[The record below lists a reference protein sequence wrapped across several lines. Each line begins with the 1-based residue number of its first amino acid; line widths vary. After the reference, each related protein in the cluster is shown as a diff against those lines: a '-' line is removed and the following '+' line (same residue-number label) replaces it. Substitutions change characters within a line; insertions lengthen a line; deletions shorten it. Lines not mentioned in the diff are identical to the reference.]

1 MRKNYSII
9 LFIIILIISVSSA
22 YGEETEGGKSSD
34 LYEELA
40 RQAEKIN
47 AVENPD
53 KVISLLEPYKSDPE
67 NKCSPFFNSL
77 ALAYKVKKNYD
88 ESIIYFKIAM
98 ELEPLNPAINHNY
111 GTTLYHVGKPEEAL
125 KYLLKSKELGS
136 DNKRTDEWI
145 EGISKQLGIPIKE
158 KQ

>member
-9 LFIIILIISVSSA
+9 PFLIILIISLSPA
-22 YGEETEGGKSSD
+22 YSEESEGGKSSD

-53 KVISLLEPYKSDPE
+53 KVISLLEPYKDNPE
-67 NKCSPFFNSL
+67 NKNSPFFSNL

-88 ESIIYFKIAM
+88 ESIIYFKIAI
-98 ELEPLNPAINHNY
+98 EFEPSNPAINHNY

>member
-9 LFIIILIISVSSA
+9 LFIIIIIISVSPA
-22 YGEETEGGKSSD
+22 YGEKTEGGKGND

-40 RQAEKIN
+40 RQAESIS

-88 ESIIYFKIAM
+88 ESIKIYEIAI
-98 ELEPLNPAINHNY
+98 ELEPTNPAINHNY
-111 GTTLYHVGKPEEAL
+111 GTTLYHVGKPIEAL

-145 EGISKQLGIPIKE
+145 EGISKQLGIPVKD
-158 KQ
+158 

>member
-1 MRKNYSII
+1 MRKNYPIIPFLI
-9 LFIIILIISVSSA
+9 LFLITINPA
-22 YGEETEGGKSSD
+22 YGEETDGGKSNE

-40 RQAEKIN
+40 KQAEMIN
-47 AVENPD
+47 AVKKPD
-53 KVISLLEPYKSDPE
+53 AVISLLEPYKSDQR
-67 NKCSPFFNSL
+67 NKSSLFFNNL

-88 ESIIYFKIAM
+88 ESIKIYKTAI
-98 ELEPLNPAINHNY
+98 ELEPMNPAINHNY

-125 KYLLKSKELGS
+125 EYLLKSKELGS

>member
-1 MRKNYSII
+1 MSKNYSII
-9 LFIIILIISVSSA
+9 PFLILLFIAITLA
-22 YGEETEGGKSSD
+22 YGEKPDGGKSNE

-40 RQAEKIN
+40 RQAEKIS

-53 KVISLLEPYKSDPE
+53 KVISLLEPYKNDPE
-67 NKCSPFFNSL
+67 NKNSPFFSNL

-88 ESIIYFKIAM
+88 ESIKIYKIAI

-145 EGISKQLGIPIKE
+145 EGISKQLGIPVKD
-158 KQ
+158 

>member
-9 LFIIILIISVSSA
+9 LFLIILIISTNSA
-22 YGEETEGGKSSD
+22 YGEETEGGKGSD

-53 KVISLLEPYKSDPE
+53 KVISLLEPYKNDPE
-67 NKCSPFFNSL
+67 NKNSPFFSNL

-88 ESIIYFKIAM
+88 ESIKIYKIAI
-98 ELEPLNPAINHNY
+98 ELDPVNPAINHNY
-111 GTTLYHVGKPEEAL
+111 GTTLYHVGKHEEAL

-145 EGISKQLGIPIKE
+145 EGISKQLGIPVKE
-158 KQ
+158 K

>member
-1 MRKNYSII
+1 MHKDYSII
-9 LFIIILIISVSSA
+9 LVLVLLIISVNLS
-22 YGEETEGGKSSD
+22 YGEETDEGKSNE

-53 KVISLLEPYKSDPE
+53 KVISLLEPYKNDPE
-67 NKCSPFFNSL
+67 NKSSPFFNNL

-88 ESIIYFKIAM
+88 ESIKIYEIAI
-98 ELEPLNPAINHNY
+98 ELEPTNPAINHNY
-111 GTTLYHVGKPEEAL
+111 GTTLYHVGKPIEAL

-145 EGISKQLGIPIKE
+145 EGISKQLGIPVKD
-158 KQ
+158 

>member
-9 LFIIILIISVSSA
+9 PFLIILIVSVSPA
-22 YGEETEGGKSSD
+22 YGEETDGSKSSD

-40 RQAEKIN
+40 RQAESIS

-53 KVISLLEPYKSDPE
+53 KVISLLEPYKNGPG
-67 NKCSPFFNSL
+67 NKNSPFFNSL
-77 ALAYKVKKNYD
+77 ALAYKVKKNYG
-88 ESIIYFKIAM
+88 ESIKIYKIAL
-98 ELEPLNPAINHNY
+98 ELEPSNPAINHNY

-145 EGISKQLGIPIKE
+145 EGISKQLGIPIKD
-158 KQ
+158 

>member
-1 MRKNYSII
+1 MRRNYSII
-9 LFIIILIISVSSA
+9 LFIIILIISVSPV
-22 YGEETEGGKSSD
+22 YGEETEGGKGND

-53 KVISLLEPYKSDPE
+53 KVISLLEPYKSDPG
-67 NKCSPFFNSL
+67 NKSSLFFNNL

-88 ESIIYFKIAM
+88 ESIKIYEIAI
-98 ELEPLNPAINHNY
+98 ELEPTNPAIHHNY
-111 GTTLYHVGKPEEAL
+111 GTTLYHVGRPVEAL

-145 EGISKQLGIPIKE
+145 EGISKQLGLPVKE
-158 KQ
+158 E

>member
-9 LFIIILIISVSSA
+9 PFLIILIISVSPA
-22 YGEETEGGKSSD
+22 YGEETEGGKGND

-47 AVENPD
+47 AVKNPD
-53 KVISLLEPYKSDPE
+53 KVIGLLEPYKSDPE
-67 NKCSPFFNSL
+67 NKNSPFFNTL

-88 ESIIYFKIAM
+88 ESIIYFKMAIK
-98 ELEPLNPAINHNY
+98 LEPLNPAINHNY
-111 GTTLYHVGKPEEAL
+111 GTILYHVGKSEEAL

-145 EGISKQLGIPIKE
+145 KGISKQLGIPVKE
-158 KQ
+158 K

>member
-9 LFIIILIISVSSA
+9 LFLIILIISVSPA
-22 YGEETEGGKSSD
+22 YGEETDVDKGND

-40 RQAEKIN
+40 RQAESIS

-53 KVISLLEPYKSDPE
+53 KVISLLEPYKNDSG
-67 NKCSPFFNSL
+67 NKNSPFFNSL

-88 ESIIYFKIAM
+88 ESIKIYKIAL
-98 ELEPLNPAINHNY
+98 ELEPTNPAINHNY

-145 EGISKQLGIPIKE
+145 EGISKQLGIPVKE
-158 KQ
+158 K

>member
-1 MRKNYSII
+1 MRKNYSIT
-9 LFIIILIISVSSA
+9 LFLIILIISVSPA
-22 YGEETEGGKSSD
+22 YGEETEGGKGND

-53 KVISLLEPYKSDPE
+53 AVISMLEPYKNDPE
-67 NKCSPFFNSL
+67 NKNSPFFSNL

-111 GTTLYHVGKPEEAL
+111 GTTLYRVGRPVEAL
-125 KYLLKSKELGS
+125 KYLFKSKELGS

-145 EGISKQLGIPIKE
+145 EGISKQLGLPVKE
-158 KQ
+158 K

>member
-1 MRKNYSII
+1 MHKNYSII
-9 LFIIILIISVSSA
+9 LFLIILIISVSPA
-22 YGEETEGGKSSD
+22 YGEENDGGKGND

-40 RQAEKIN
+40 KQAEKIS
-47 AVENPD
+47 AIENPD
-53 KVISLLEPYKSDPE
+53 KVISLLEPYKNDQR
-67 NKCSPFFNSL
+67 NKSSLFFNNL

-88 ESIIYFKIAM
+88 ESIKIYKIAI

-111 GTTLYHVGKPEEAL
+111 GTTLYHVGNPEEAL

-136 DNKRTDEWI
+136 GNKRTDEWI

-158 KQ
+158 E

>member
-1 MRKNYSII
+1 MRKNYLII
-9 LFIIILIISVSSA
+9 LFIIIIIISVSPA
-22 YGEETEGGKSSD
+22 YGEETEGDKGND

-40 RQAEKIN
+40 RQAESIS

-53 KVISLLEPYKSDPE
+53 KVISLLGPYKSDPE
-67 NKCSPFFNSL
+67 NKNSPFFNTL

-88 ESIIYFKIAM
+88 ESIKIYKIAL
-98 ELEPLNPAINHNY
+98 ELEPSNPAINHNY
-111 GTTLYHVGKPEEAL
+111 GTTLYHVGRPVEAL

-145 EGISKQLGIPIKE
+145 EGISKQLGFPVKD
-158 KQ
+158 

>member
-9 LFIIILIISVSSA
+9 LYIIIFIISVSLA
-22 YGEETEGGKSSD
+22 YGEETEGGKVND

-40 RQAEKIN
+40 RQAESIS

-53 KVISLLEPYKSDPE
+53 KVISLLEPYKNDPE
-67 NKCSPFFNSL
+67 NKNSPFFSNL

-88 ESIIYFKIAM
+88 ESIKIYKIAI
-98 ELEPLNPAINHNY
+98 ELDPVNPAINHNF
-111 GTTLYHVGKPEEAL
+111 GTTLHHVGKHEEAL

-145 EGISKQLGIPIKE
+145 EGISKQLGIPVKE
-158 KQ
+158 K

>member
-9 LFIIILIISVSSA
+9 LFLIILIISVSPA
-22 YGEETEGGKSSD
+22 YGEETEGGNGNV

-47 AVENPD
+47 AVKKPD
-53 KVISLLEPYKSDPE
+53 VVISLLEPYKNDPE
-67 NKCSPFFNSL
+67 NKNSPFFNNL

-88 ESIIYFKIAM
+88 ESIKIYKIAI
-98 ELEPLNPAINHNY
+98 ELEPTNPAINHNY

-145 EGISKQLGIPIKE
+145 EGISKQLGIPVKE
-158 KQ
+158 E

>member
-9 LFIIILIISVSSA
+9 PFLILLLIAINLA
-22 YGEETEGGKSSD
+22 YGEETDGGKSNE

-47 AVENPD
+47 AVKNPD
-53 KVISLLEPYKSDPE
+53 KIISLLEPYKNEPG
-67 NKCSPFFNSL
+67 NKSSLFFNNL

-111 GTTLYHVGKPEEAL
+111 GTTLYRVGRPVEAL
-125 KYLLKSKELGS
+125 KYLFKSKELGS

-145 EGISKQLGIPIKE
+145 EGISKQLGIPVKE
-158 KQ
+158 K

>member
-9 LFIIILIISVSSA
+9 PFLILLLITINLA
-22 YGEETEGGKSSD
+22 YSEETEGAKSND

-40 RQAEKIN
+40 RQAERIS

-53 KVISLLEPYKSDPE
+53 KVISLLEPYKNDPK
-67 NKCSPFFNSL
+67 NKSSLFFNNL

-88 ESIIYFKIAM
+88 ESIKNYKIAI

-145 EGISKQLGIPIKE
+145 EGISRQLGIPIKE

>member
-1 MRKNYSII
+1 MMRKNYSII
-9 LFIIILIISVSSA
+9 PFLIIFIISVSSA
-22 YGEETEGGKSSD
+22 YGEETEGGKVND

-53 KVISLLEPYKSDPE
+53 KVISLLEPYKDDPE
-67 NKCSPFFNSL
+67 NKNSPFFNSL

-98 ELEPLNPAINHNY
+98 ELEPMNPAINHNY
-111 GTTLYHVGKPEEAL
+111 GTTLYHVGEPEEAL
-125 KYLLKSKELGS
+125 KYLLESKELGS

-145 EGISKQLGIPIKE
+145 EGISKQLGIPVKE
-158 KQ
+158 E

>member
-9 LFIIILIISVSSA
+9 LVIIIIIISVSPA
-22 YGEETEGGKSSD
+22 YGEETDVDKGNE

-53 KVISLLEPYKSDPE
+53 AVISLLEPNKSDPE
-67 NKCSPFFNSL
+67 NKCSPFFNTL

-88 ESIIYFKIAM
+88 ESIKIYKIAL
-98 ELEPLNPAINHNY
+98 ELEPTNPAINHNY
-111 GTTLYHVGKPEEAL
+111 GTILYHLGKPEEAL

-145 EGISKQLGIPIKE
+145 EGISKQLGIPVKE
-158 KQ
+158 K

>member
-9 LFIIILIISVSSA
+9 LFIIILIISVSPT
-22 YGEETEGGKSSD
+22 YGEEAEGGKVND

-53 KVISLLEPYKSDPE
+53 AVISLLEPNKSDSE

-88 ESIIYFKIAM
+88 ESVKIYKIAL
-98 ELEPLNPAINHNY
+98 ELEPTNPAINHNY
-111 GTTLYHVGKPEEAL
+111 GTTLYHIGEPEEAL

-145 EGISKQLGIPIKE
+145 EGISKQLGLPVKD
-158 KQ
+158 

>member
-9 LFIIILIISVSSA
+9 SFLIILIISVSSA
-22 YGEETEGGKSSD
+22 YGEETDGSKSSD

-40 RQAEKIN
+40 RQAESIS

-88 ESIIYFKIAM
+88 ESIKIYEIAIG
-98 ELEPLNPAINHNY
+98 LEPTNPAINHNY
-111 GTTLYHVGKPEEAL
+111 GTTLYHVGRPVEAL

-145 EGISKQLGIPIKE
+145 EGISKQLGIPVKD
-158 KQ
+158 

>member
-9 LFIIILIISVSSA
+9 SVLIILIISVSSA
-22 YGEETEGGKSSD
+22 YSEETDGSKSSD

-40 RQAEKIN
+40 RQAESIS

-53 KVISLLEPYKSDPE
+53 KVISLLEPYKSDLE

-88 ESIIYFKIAM
+88 ESIKIYEIAI
-98 ELEPLNPAINHNY
+98 ELEPTNPAINHNY
-111 GTTLYHVGKPEEAL
+111 GTTLYHVGRPVEAL

-136 DNKRTDEWI
+136 DNKMTDEWI
-145 EGISKQLGIPIKE
+145 EGISKQLGIPVKD
-158 KQ
+158 

>member
-1 MRKNYSII
+1 MSKNYSII
-9 LFIIILIISVSSA
+9 PFLILLFIAIDLA
-22 YGEETEGGKSSD
+22 YGEEPEGGKSND

-40 RQAEKIN
+40 RQAEKIS

-53 KVISLLEPYKSDPE
+53 AVISLLEPYKDNPE
-67 NKCSPFFNSL
+67 NKNSPFFNNL

-88 ESIIYFKIAM
+88 ESIKIYKIAI
-98 ELEPLNPAINHNY
+98 ELEPMNPAINHNY

-145 EGISKQLGIPIKE
+145 EGISKQLGIPVKE
-158 KQ
+158 K

>member
-9 LFIIILIISVSSA
+9 PFLILLIISVSSS
-22 YGEETEGGKSSD
+22 YGEETDGGKSND

-53 KVISLLEPYKSDPE
+53 AVISMLEPYKDNPE
-67 NKCSPFFNSL
+67 NKNSPFFNSL
-77 ALAYKVKKNYD
+77 ALAYKVKRDYE
-88 ESIIYFKIAM
+88 ESIKIYKIAL
-98 ELEPLNPAINHNY
+98 ELEPSNPAINHNY

-136 DNKRTDEWI
+136 DNKRTDELI
-145 EGISKQLGIPIKE
+145 KGISKQLGIPVKD
-158 KQ
+158 K

>member
-9 LFIIILIISVSSA
+9 LFLIIIIISVNPA
-22 YGEETEGGKSSD
+22 YGEETDVDKGSD

-53 KVISLLEPYKSDPE
+53 AVISLLEPYKDNPE
-67 NKCSPFFNSL
+67 NKNSPFFSNL

-88 ESIIYFKIAM
+88 ESIKIYKIAI
-98 ELEPLNPAINHNY
+98 ELDPVNPAINHNF
-111 GTTLYHVGKPEEAL
+111 GTTLYHVGKHEEAL

-145 EGISKQLGIPIKE
+145 EGISKQLGIPVKE
-158 KQ
+158 K

>member
-1 MRKNYSII
+1 MITIN
-9 LFIIILIISVSSA
+9 LA
-22 YGEETEGGKSSD
+22 YGEETEGGKSND

-47 AVENPD
+47 AIEDPD
-53 KVISLLEPYKSDPE
+53 AVISLLEPYKDNPE
-67 NKCSPFFNSL
+67 NKNSLFFNNL

-88 ESIIYFKIAM
+88 ESIKIYKIAL

-111 GTTLYHVGKPEEAL
+111 GTTLYHLGKPEEAL

-145 EGISKQLGIPIKE
+145 EGISKQLGIPVKE
-158 KQ
+158 K

>member
-9 LFIIILIISVSSA
+9 PFLILLFIAINLA
-22 YGEETEGGKSSD
+22 YGEETDGSKNND

-40 RQAEKIN
+40 KQAEKIN
-47 AVENPD
+47 AVKNPD
-53 KVISLLEPYKSDPE
+53 KVISLLEPYKDNPE
-67 NKCSPFFNSL
+67 NKNSPFFNNL

-88 ESIIYFKIAM
+88 ESIKIYKIAI
-98 ELEPLNPAINHNY
+98 ELEPLNPTINHNY

-145 EGISKQLGIPIKE
+145 EGISKQLGLPVKE
-158 KQ
+158 E